1 MQCPSCNHVDTK
13 VLESRATEGGKSI
26 RRRRECLNC
35 LFRFTT
41 YERREIVPVTVVKKD
56 GKRESFDG
64 SKLLKGITR
73 ACEKTNISNE
83 TLESIVDEIEVQLQQ
98 QPRQEVSSREI
109 GKLVLHYLRQVSEVA
124 YIRFAS
130 VYDQFT
136 AKEDFLAT
144 LEKLQKEPKI
154 DKNSENEILY

>member
-1 MQCPSCNHVDTK
+1 MQCPSCNHFDTK

-26 RRRRECLNC
+26 RRRRECLKC

-64 SKLLKGITR
+64 SKLLKGITM

-83 TLESIVDEIEVQLQQ
+83 ILESIVDDIEVQLQQ

-109 GKLVLHYLRQVSEVA
+109 GQLVLNHLRQVSPVG

-136 AKEDFLAT
+136 AIEDFLAT
-144 LEKLQKEPKI
+144 IKKLQKEPKI
-154 DKNSENEILY
+154 EENQEN